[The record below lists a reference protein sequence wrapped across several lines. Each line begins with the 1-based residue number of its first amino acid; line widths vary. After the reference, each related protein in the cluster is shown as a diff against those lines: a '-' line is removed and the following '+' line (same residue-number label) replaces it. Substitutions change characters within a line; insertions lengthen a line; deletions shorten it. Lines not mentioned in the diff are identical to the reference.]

1 MAALTTYAGTTEV
14 TELIPTEVIPSFV
27 QGYEF
32 RDRVGMQIAWGRP
45 GQGTVAVRFPRFNL
59 MGATSGAGV
68 PAGTKAES
76 DVFTDVLIDTTE
88 SSITPGMVGFRLP
101 ISDEAVM
108 NSSSPAGGAV
118 PAQSLAEC
126 LEALAER
133 IDTDILSSS
142 TSATNQAG
150 AVTDTYDLARF
161 RSDLADWKALD
172 VPAGA
177 RVCLTLG
184 HTAAEELLA
193 AMHASSATMVTS
205 RGDSAQL
212 SASDGFI
219 GTFHGVDLYETGGLP
234 TESTGLSGLMTQAGA
249 QRSAYGIVMNEMP
262 NIRPTRGDDAELR
275 AVTYYVVRAHYG
287 TGLTN
292 PRRCLEILQK
302 A

>member
-1 MAALTTYAGTTEV
+1 MPLSTYAGTTEY

-45 GQGTVAVRFPRFNL
+45 GQGNVPVRFPRFNL
-59 MGATSGAGV
+59 LGATSGAGV
-68 PAGTKAES
+68 PAGTKNETVA
-76 DVFTDVLIDTTE
+76 FTDVLIDTTE
-88 SSITPGMVGFRLP
+88 SSITPGLVGFRLP
-101 ISDEAVM
+101 ISDEAVLGA
-108 NSSSPAGGAV
+108 SSPAGGAV

-126 LEALAER
+126 LAALAER

-142 TSATNQAG
+142 TSATNQEG
-150 AVTDTYDLARF
+150 AVTDAYDLSRF
-161 RSDLADWKALD
+161 RSDLSAFRALD
-172 VPAGA
+172 VPPGA
-177 RVCLTLG
+177 MVALTLG
-184 HTAAEELLA
+184 HTAANELLA

-212 SASDGFI
+212 GAADGLM
-219 GTFHGVDLYETGGLP
+219 GTFHGVEIFETGGLP
-234 TESTGLSGLMTQAGA
+234 SESTGLSGLMTQVGD

-262 NIRPTRGDDAELR
+262 NIRPTRGDEAEQR
-275 AVTYYVVRAHYG
+275 AVTFYVVRAWYG

-292 PRRCLEILQK
+292 PRRCIEVLQK